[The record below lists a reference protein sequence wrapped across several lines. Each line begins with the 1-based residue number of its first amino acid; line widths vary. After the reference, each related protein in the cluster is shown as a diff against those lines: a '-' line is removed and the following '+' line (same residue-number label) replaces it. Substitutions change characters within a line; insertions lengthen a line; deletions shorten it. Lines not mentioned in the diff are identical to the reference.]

1 MRHRLKPTYLATAVL
16 LAIAVYHAW
25 SGLVEGELPQF
36 HLAISGLAVILA
48 VVVSVSR
55 VGSATR
61 SAPVRPRT
69 PAQRR
74 TGLLLAAS
82 GIVGSILWVTF
93 GPWAPKTD
101 FDIIGFLF
109 VIENIGQIA
118 VLGVLVL
125 VTTSGLVFAWPR

>member
-55 VGSATR
+55 VGSAAR
-61 SAPVRPRT
+61 SAPVRPRA

-82 GIVGSILWVTF
+82 G
-93 GPWAPKTD
+93 
-101 FDIIGFLF
+101 
-109 VIENIGQIA
+109 
-118 VLGVLVL
+118 
-125 VTTSGLVFAWPR
+125 TSGRSCG